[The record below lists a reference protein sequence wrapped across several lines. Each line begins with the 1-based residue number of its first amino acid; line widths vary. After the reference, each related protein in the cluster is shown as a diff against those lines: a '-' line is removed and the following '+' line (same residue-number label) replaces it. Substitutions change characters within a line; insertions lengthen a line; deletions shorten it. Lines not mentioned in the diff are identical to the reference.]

1 MGRGLVGLLEE
12 AKEVDHIIPHRGD
25 TRLFYDRRNWQPL
38 YNRCHSR
45 KTAYENWHGGR
56 RTSGGV

>member
-1 MGRGLVGLLEE
+1 M
-12 AKEVDHIIPHRGD
+12 PHRGD